1 MAIEFCPLADEVGNL
16 ADWFAVGV
24 GGIAAVSTTV
34 VAFLAYRTSERATRI
49 AEEAKGIAEQQ
60 HMEAVRL
67 REETAR
73 VLGRLLLSE
82 VASLPGRIGM
92 ILRMLNKAIIAD
104 GRFHIAKRSKF
115 ESAIREA
122 RAELMPFS
130 ERSQDRIHNFPDV
143 LGADLATL
151 IGTCQSL
158 NRVASQI
165 EARAL
170 WISEETAQ
178 QLGCS
183 PLVYDGQVEE
193 LLRLRRSAAELLDMS
208 IELAMDFRRFVGVE
222 EHDYSDLSAEG
233 SAVLSDNAGMY

>member
-1 MAIEFCPLADEVGNL
+1 MAIEFCPLANEVGNL

-24 GGIAAVSTTV
+24 GAIAAVSTTV
-34 VAFLAYRTSERATRI
+34 VAVLAYRTSERATRI

-82 VASLPGRIGM
+82 VASLPGRVGM
-92 ILRMLNKAIIAD
+92 ILRMLNRAIIYQ
-104 GRFHIAKRSKF
+104 GRFRIAKRPVF

-130 ERSQDRIHNFPDV
+130 ERSQERIHNFPEV

-158 NRVASQI
+158 NEVASQV
-165 EARAL
+165 EARAI
-170 WISEETAQ
+170 WVTEETVEQ
-178 QLGCS
+178 IGCS
-183 PLVYDGQVEE
+183 RLIYDDQEGE
-193 LLRLRRSAAELLDMS
+193 LLGLRRSAAELLKMS
-208 IELAMDFRRFVGVE
+208 IEVATDFRRFVGVDAY
-222 EHDYSDLSAEG
+222 DYSALSADASTVFSG
-233 SAVLSDNAGMY
+233 LR